1 MSKKDFSKKYLEGLA
16 KNHKEKVEE
25 WFQDPAD
32 RILMYSGS
40 LLNWVGEK
48 INDEGINWKLEIV
61 PLKKIIMTGTS
72 PEWNKITLEKA
83 ERNPIKLRKLFEDE
97 HMKDIFKKSKF
108 ADVPILIRE
117 TEEGEYK
124 VLDGM
129 NRVIAAARDGINEV
143 RAYIGRD
150 TGKSQ
155 AKIEPHVIYDLIR
168 GFQLRGGSEEDF
180 KASIRF
186 LVNTYSNTKD
196 LLENRFN
203 IDWVGDEKVQKLIK
217 EAINSSKT

>member
-1 MSKKDFSKKYLEGLA
+1 MSKKDFTGKYLEALA
-16 KNHKEKVEE
+16 ENHKERVEE
-25 WFQDPAD
+25 RLQDPAD
-32 RILMYSGS
+32 RLLMYSGA
-40 LLNWVGEK
+40 LLNWVGER
-48 INDEGINWKLEIV
+48 INDESISWKLETL
-61 PLKKIIMTGTS
+61 PLKKIVMTGTS
-72 PEWNKITLEKA
+72 PEWNRITLKKA
-83 ERNPIKLRKLFEDE
+83 EKDPMKLRKLFEDE
-97 HMKDIFKKSKF
+97 HIRNIFKDSKF

-129 NRVIAAARDGINEV
+129 NRVIAAARDGIDEV
-143 RAYIGRD
+143 RAYVGRSMGD
-150 TGKSQ
+150 SQ
-155 AKIEPHVIYDLIR
+155 AKVEAHVIYDLIR

-186 LVNTYSNTKD
+186 LVNTYLNTKD

-217 EAINSSKT
+217 EAIGSS